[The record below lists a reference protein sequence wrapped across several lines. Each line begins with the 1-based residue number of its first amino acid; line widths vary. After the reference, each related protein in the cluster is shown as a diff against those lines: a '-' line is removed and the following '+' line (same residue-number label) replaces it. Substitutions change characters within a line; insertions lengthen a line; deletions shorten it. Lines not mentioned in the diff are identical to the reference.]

1 MGESIKQVGRRPDK
15 TVVMPVYRPLLTA
28 DEFSQAANAAQGD
41 TIVIVLVAD
50 TVELEVQEGQM
61 IILGRSHP
69 SNKIQPTLDL
79 SKFGGADSGASRMH
93 ASIRRDKGQWL
104 LEDLASS
111 NGTWVNGERLA
122 PFVAHRL
129 MSVSQV
135 MLANLEVTLVL
146 PDNPSQELIV

>member
-1 MGESIKQVGRRPDK
+1 MGESIKQVGHRPDK
-15 TVVMPVYRPLLTA
+15 TVVMPVVRPLLPEE
-28 DEFSQAANAAQGD
+28 DFSQIANAAQGD
-41 TIVIVLVAD
+41 TIVIVLMAN
-50 TVELEVQEGQM
+50 TVELEVHEGQM